1 MFGFL
6 IQRNYSQALEFDK
19 TNNNSK
25 WYDAIKAEMDSIHSF
40 QQEGSN
46 SILSKAQIILVL

>member
-6 IQRNYSQALEFDK
+6 IRRNYSQALEFDK